1 MSAFSWARS
10 PPSAPS
16 RPMTGQEAAEA
27 HERLAH
33 LDLDLDSAAK
43 ARRAAKAQQ
52 KRAEPPSPLSGPS
65 PIMSGPSPIMGGPM
79 RGGGPAPKSRMS
91 RMSNGAGVGGGALF
105 GRRQARKTSVSAPA
119 DAPEPDSGY
128 WSNDSDS
135 NPQGGGGKVAHK
147 PFVMQFRQ
155 YEGEEGVA
163 PTHVLEAGKF
173 EATPLPRG
181 GGGAGGAAPVAHA
194 RFSKG
199 GRGRRDAGGAG
210 SRRASMSMPPPK
222 QATVM
227 LVDDEADDDG
237 DGDGAMG
244 GGAGPFCGVDMGHF
258 VRWLSCMPI
267 IKETAG
273 MGEDQ
278 EEDDDDEADIVVAR
292 RPAPSPGG
300 LDDCASP

>member
-1 MSAFSWARS
+1 
-10 PPSAPS
+10 
-16 RPMTGQEAAEA
+16 MTGQEAAEA

-52 KRAEPPSPLSGPS
+52 KRAEPASPLSGPS

-79 RGGGPAPKSRMS
+79 RGGGPAAKSRMS
-91 RMSNGAGVGGGALF
+91 RMSAGGAGGGLF

-135 NPQGGGGKVAHK
+135 NPQGGGYAKPAHK

-163 PTHVLEAGKF
+163 PTHVLEDGKF

-181 GGGAGGAAPVAHA
+181 GSGAGGAAPVAHA

-199 GRGRRDAGGAG
+199 GRGRRDAGSGG

-227 LVDDEADDDG
+227 LVDDEVDDDG
-237 DGDGAMG
+237 EGAML

-267 IKETAG
+267 IKENPGAA
-273 MGEDQ
+273 GED
-278 EEDDDDEADIVVAR
+278 EEDDEDVVVESAVVR